1 MKSLL
6 VIYDSSIADKSRDSY
21 LKGIK
26 KTIPDVKTIDVKN
39 RVHETKIDAD
49 KILVLNPLNYIKQQ
63 YFYHLL
69 IQNPEKDIEGVATGE
84 LTITA
89 NAITK
94 TISNKANC
102 ELRGKTVVIINQSST
117 VGIPL
122 AKFLIELGFNVI
134 SLNSQYP
141 CIERL
146 LANTKVDILV
156 SASGNDKFKIAEDLT
171 KDIDIKIDLSDD
183 LLDKDKITS
192 IPTIQV
198 LKDRLNDE
206 EDA

>member
-49 KILVLNPLNYIKQQ
+49 KILVLNPLNYIKKQ

-102 ELRGKTVVIINQSST
+102 ELIGKTVVIINQSST

-156 SASGNDKFKIAEDLT
+156 SASGNEKFKVAEDLT
-171 KDIDIKIDLSDD
+171 KDIDVKIDLSDD

-198 LKDRLNDE
+198 LKNRLNDE